1 MPNRPAPVL
10 HAAAPS
16 LAVAAYRSAQR
27 RRWLW
32 AGLVV
37 LLLVAQSLLLWLTI
51 AFEGNRRQDQADG
64 VASQTAAEIKGRL
77 GRMVQ
82 DLQVLTWD
90 DDASAQAWL
99 QRARQALRQHAELAR
114 LERRSPL
121 RELTLSA
128 DSPLAPPL
136 FVLRPRESLP
146 FEAETACASA
156 GRLSAPHYSAT
167 YFVPLPDGRGQEV
180 MELCLPQMTA
190 GRPSGY
196 VVATLT
202 LGPLLEAVLPTAQ
215 SQRYELSFVESDGA
229 RLVRAGA
236 PRAPGL
242 YRAERL
248 VDLPGHSLQL
258 RVDSAQGAPS
268 WVPNLPV
275 ALVGGL
281 TLALLALVA
290 LLARDV
296 RRRAQAE
303 QALAESLAFRKAME
317 DSLVTGL
324 RARDLRG
331 RVTYVNPAFC
341 AMVGFSAE
349 ELLAQSQGRD
359 DSPASA
365 DSPAPTAAD
374 APSATPRGV
383 PVQRYW
389 PPELI
394 DEYQRRQT
402 LRMAEPPDGERVA
415 AAREGI
421 ETVFMRRSGE
431 RFPVMIYEAPLV
443 DGLGVHKGW
452 MSAVLD
458 VGPQRRA
465 EEQSRLQQERL
476 QASARLATMGEMASL
491 LSHELNQPLAAI
503 ASYAGAAQNWAAE
516 PDASSADMLR
526 MALQR
531 ITEQAER
538 AGRIIKSVHSFVRRR
553 EQHHEAVVVDQLID
567 AVLPL
572 VRLQSRAS
580 GTRIV
585 CEWATPVPRVRCDR
599 TLVEQL
605 VLNLTRN
612 AIQAMEQ
619 ALPQDR
625 VLTLRAHPEGP
636 RVALE
641 VIDQGCGI
649 DAAHAERLFT
659 PFYSTRREGMGLGL
673 SLCRTVVEQHG
684 GQLEFDSPW
693 PPQAAGGCRFR
704 FTLPAAPAAVTAA
717 NAAAEG
723 PPATTLRTEPP

>member
-1 MPNRPAPVL
+1 MAPATQRPT
-10 HAAAPS
+10 
-16 LAVAAYRSAQR
+16 QR

-51 AFEGNRRQDQADG
+51 AFEGNRRQDQADA
-64 VASQTAAEIKGRL
+64 VAAQTAAELKGRL
-77 GRMVQ
+77 GRLVQ
-82 DLQVLTWD
+82 ELQVLTWD
-90 DDASAQAWL
+90 DDASTQAWL
-99 QRARQALRQHAELAR
+99 PRARQALRQHAELAR

-128 DSPLAPPL
+128 DSALAPPM
-136 FVLRPRESLP
+136 FGLRPRPNLP
-146 FEAETACASA
+146 FEAEAACAAA

-167 YFVPLPDGRGQEV
+167 YFVPLPDGQGQEV

-190 GRPSGY
+190 GQPSGY
-196 VVATLT
+196 VVATLA
-202 LGPLLEAVLPTAQ
+202 LGPLLEAVLPPAQ
-215 SQRYELSFVESDGA
+215 SQRYEMSFVESDGA

-236 PRAPGL
+236 PRALGL
-242 YRAERL
+242 YRAERV

-290 LLARDV
+290 MLARDV

-324 RARDLRG
+324 RARDLQG
-331 RVTYVNPAFC
+331 RITYVNPAFC
-341 AMVGFSAE
+341 AMVGFGAE
-349 ELLAQSQGRD
+349 ELLADNAG
-359 DSPASA
+359 PAGLA
-365 DSPAPTAAD
+365 AAAD
-374 APSATPRGV
+374 VTDADTPQATPQATPPGV
-383 PVQRYW
+383 PVQPYW

-394 DEYQRRQT
+394 DEYQRRQI

-421 ETVFMRRSGE
+421 ETVFMRRNGE

-516 PDASSADMLR
+516 PDDSTADMLR
-526 MALQR
+526 QALQR
-531 ITEQAER
+531 IAEQAER

-567 AVLPL
+567 AVMPL

-585 CEWATPVPRVRCDR
+585 CEWASPVPRVRCDR

-619 ALPQDR
+619 AAPPDR
-625 VLTLRAHPEGP
+625 VLTLKAYPEGS

-649 DAAHAERLFT
+649 DAAAAERLFT

-704 FTLPAAPAAVTAA
+704 FTLPAAVAPSPSFTSR
-717 NAAAEG
+717 AES
-723 PPATTLRTEPP
+723 P

>member
-281 TLALLALVA
+281 TLAPS
-290 LLARDV
+290 RWRSG
-296 RRRAQAE
+296 RRWRTRW
-303 QALAESLAFRKAME
+303 SLACAHATCAAGSPTSTRRSARWSASVPRNSWPKAKAATTA
-317 DSLVTGL
+317 L
-324 RARDLRG
+324 
-331 RVTYVNPAFC
+331 
-341 AMVGFSAE
+341 
-349 ELLAQSQGRD
+349 
-359 DSPASA
+359 
-365 DSPAPTAAD
+365 PAPTAL
-374 APSATPRGV
+374 PR
-383 PVQRYW
+383 PLPTHR
-389 PPELI
+389 PP
-394 DEYQRRQT
+394 
-402 LRMAEPPDGERVA
+402 
-415 AAREGI
+415 
-421 ETVFMRRSGE
+421 
-431 RFPVMIYEAPLV
+431 
-443 DGLGVHKGW
+443 
-452 MSAVLD
+452 
-458 VGPQRRA
+458 
-465 EEQSRLQQERL
+465 
-476 QASARLATMGEMASL
+476 
-491 LSHELNQPLAAI
+491 
-503 ASYAGAAQNWAAE
+503 
-516 PDASSADMLR
+516 
-526 MALQR
+526 
-531 ITEQAER
+531 
-538 AGRIIKSVHSFVRRR
+538 
-553 EQHHEAVVVDQLID
+553 
-567 AVLPL
+567 
-572 VRLQSRAS
+572 
-580 GTRIV
+580 
-585 CEWATPVPRVRCDR
+585 PRVVCRCS
-599 TLVEQL
+599 
-605 VLNLTRN
+605 
-612 AIQAMEQ
+612 AIGR
-619 ALPQDR
+619 P
-625 VLTLRAHPEGP
+625 
-636 RVALE
+636 
-641 VIDQGCGI
+641 
-649 DAAHAERLFT
+649 
-659 PFYSTRREGMGLGL
+659 S
-673 SLCRTVVEQHG
+673 
-684 GQLEFDSPW
+684 
-693 PPQAAGGCRFR
+693 
-704 FTLPAAPAAVTAA
+704 
-717 NAAAEG
+717 
-723 PPATTLRTEPP
+723 